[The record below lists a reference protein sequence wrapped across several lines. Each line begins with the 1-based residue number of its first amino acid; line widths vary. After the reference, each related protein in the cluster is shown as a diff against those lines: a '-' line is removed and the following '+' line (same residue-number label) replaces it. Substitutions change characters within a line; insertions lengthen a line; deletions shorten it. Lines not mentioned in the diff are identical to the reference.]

1 MTHFYGNIKIYLQNL
16 LEMKTLTEIEEAI
29 KELSTV
35 EARKLAG
42 WLNGY
47 LDDAWDRQIQTDLA
61 TGILDKF
68 IAKVESDIQAHQVK
82 DLDEIIDNT

>member
-1 MTHFYGNIKIYLQNL
+1 MQNL
-16 LEMKTLTEIEEAI
+16 LEMKTLIEIEEAI

-47 LDDAWDRQIQTDLA
+47 LDDTWDRQIQTDLA
-61 TGILDKF
+61 TGKLDKF
-68 IAKVESDIQAHQVK
+68 IAKVESDIQADQVK